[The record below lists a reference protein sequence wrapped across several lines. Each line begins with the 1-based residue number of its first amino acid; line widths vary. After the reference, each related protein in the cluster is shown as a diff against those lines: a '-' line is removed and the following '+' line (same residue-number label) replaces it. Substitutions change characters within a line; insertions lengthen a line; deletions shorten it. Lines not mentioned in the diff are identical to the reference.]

1 MNPLLDPNVAYLLL
15 VIGVVLGILALFS
28 PGTGILEIGA
38 LFTLFL
44 SGYGAVNL
52 DINAW
57 AIGVLLLGIVPFI
70 FAIRKARNWP
80 LLIASIIVIII
91 GSVFLFRTE
100 NGSPAVNFWLALVT
114 SLVASGILWFIG
126 RKGLEAIS
134 MAKDF
139 DLSRLIGLVGVART
153 QVFTEGTVYV
163 QGEEWSAFSDQ
174 PIQSGMKVRVIE
186 RNGLMLKVEP
196 AEQVS

>member
-80 LLIASIIVIII
+80 LLIASIIVIIF

-100 NGSPAVNFWLALVT
+100 NGSPAVNFWLALGT
-114 SLVASGILWFIG
+114 SLVSGGILWFIG

-134 MAKDF
+134 MDKDF
-139 DLSRLIGLVGVART
+139 DLSRLIGQVGVART
-153 QVFTEGTVYV
+153 QIFTEGTVYV
-163 QGEEWSAFSDQ
+163 RGEEWSAFSVQ
-174 PIQSGMKVRVIE
+174 PIQSGTKVRVIE

-196 AEQVS
+196 AEQIS